1 MKPVELRLIE
11 STRPALQEPSAPR
24 PKYPKLRA
32 LFMADEGKTSS
43 PTWLSWF
50 MGICAVIITA
60 MVVGVGS
67 WMVTT
72 AGESKTNLAVA
83 AVTIQN
89 MGDTLTELK
98 EDQKK
103 IIELAPTLATK
114 GELVASKQDL
124 LDEIDKIKERLSE
137 VEAAI
142 GQTDKR
148 RR

>member
-1 MKPVELRLIE
+1 
-11 STRPALQEPSAPR
+11 
-24 PKYPKLRA
+24 
-32 LFMADEGKTSS
+32 
-43 PTWLSWF
+43 